1 MKRIYMIATLA
12 CSLLLCSASCSKLGE
27 EHEEARNL
35 KVMDIDFT
43 TLKEG
48 EYIGYYKG
56 GMYLWRENE
65 CKVKVNILE
74 VANIEL
80 LSSKAEYTREFLDTL
95 YQRVI
100 DKQSL
105 QIDAISGSTLDSKAC
120 LKAVENA
127 LIKAMQ

>member
-1 MKRIYMIATLA
+1 MKRIYMIATMA
-12 CSLLLCSASCSKLGE
+12 CYLLFCSSSCSKLGE
-27 EHEEARNL
+27 EHEEARSLEIMN
-35 KVMDIDFT
+35 IDFT
-43 TLKEG
+43 TLKDG
-48 EYIGYYKG
+48 EYTGYYEG

-65 CKVKVNILE
+65 CKVKVNVQE
-74 VANIEL
+74 VVNIGL